1 MNRRHSKQRET
12 ILAMLR
18 STRAHPTA
26 DQIYDEVRKQV
37 PRISKGTVYRDLKI
51 LQEDGAVKE
60 LSLPDTVSR
69 FDATTEP
76 HYHFRCDRCK
86 RVFDLD
92 EPVDQA
98 LDERVANRTGY
109 KVTHHEL
116 EFRGLCRDCQ

>member
-18 STRAHPTA
+18 STRDHPTA

-60 LSLPDTVSR
+60 LSPPDTVGR
-69 FDATTEP
+69 FDATMEP
-76 HYHFRCDRCK
+76 HYHFRCDRCG

-92 EPVDQA
+92 EAVDQE
-98 LDERVANRTGY
+98 LDARVAKRTGY